1 MFEAEAV
8 GLAELARPGV
18 IRVPRVYDVGE
29 NDTGAFLLMEWLDL
43 GEATPAVS
51 TALGN
56 KLAALHRV
64 TGERHGWIR
73 ENTIGLTPQHN
84 RPSDDWAEFFGE
96 HRLAYQLDLAASQGF
111 TGELQSLGSEVLR
124 GLHDI
129 LKNRDP
135 EPSLLHGDLWSG
147 NWSSC
152 DGEPVIFDPA
162 VYYGDRETDLA
173 MTRLFGGFDHHFYE
187 AYEASW
193 ALAAGHERRLP
204 LYQLYHVIN
213 HVNLFGGGYVSQA
226 IGLMR
231 TVLRAEKV

>member
-1 MFEAEAV
+1 MFEAEAE
-8 GLAELARPGV
+8 GLAELALPGV

-43 GEATPAVS
+43 GRATPAVS
-51 TALGN
+51 TELGN

-64 TGERHGWIR
+64 TGDRHGWTR
-73 ENTIGLTPQHN
+73 DNTIGLTPQHN
-84 RPSDDWAEFFGE
+84 RSSENWAEFFGE
-96 HRLAYQLDLAASQGF
+96 NRLAYQLELAASKGF
-111 TGELQSLGSEVLR
+111 SGELQSELQSLGSEVLQN
-124 GLHDI
+124 LHDI
-129 LKNRDP
+129 LRDHKP

-147 NWSSC
+147 NWSCC

-173 MTRLFGGFDHHFYE
+173 MTRLFGGFDRHFYE

-193 ALAAGHERRLP
+193 PLADGHERRLP
-204 LYQLYHVIN
+204 LYQLYHVLN
-213 HVNLFGGGYVSQA
+213 HVNLFGSGYVNQA

-231 TVLRAEKV
+231 SVL